1 MPTTISIDKGVKFRC
16 YLICFLAFLLSVSP
30 VNISRVGLLL
40 LLLFAPLMAV
50 YRLHVPR
57 GAAMGWHFLLLL
69 LALSGAVG
77 VVSSGHDLIRLAS
90 FLFSLLFWA
99 FYLCCRVCGQQTVP
113 VKTICMIV
121 LEALFSCPA
130 AFFIPNSENVPEARK
145 NRITRWIYMGYI
157 LITVLVILVLLLVQA
172 NKHISDILLAA
183 GNLVAPRIPLLI
195 SCMVLALFPAAV
207 IYSFITQLESI
218 TKLYGLDT
226 SITTSSDKTL
236 LPSDGNFPWSGV
248 CVLFVVANWFLLIVE
263 IFYTWYLGENPLAH
277 DYHFYDIFIIYTLIL
292 LGMAVMLYRVF
303 IAEHVN
309 KILFVMLG
317 LSDVG
322 LTVIACFRLYAYI
335 KFHGLWTDRVL
346 LATALLLWSATLL
359 CVLLFPFRRPGQ
371 LIQRTGSVIAILL
384 SVLFVLP
391 KGFVLTEVN
400 TSIFLHKYNTH
411 QLSAQMAEAKGTTA
425 ELSADDLRLDLI
437 EYYGIDG
444 IPALSRLSGIDDITV
459 QGQTL
464 GTYAKKAILDCLCAD
479 LKLPRSGND
488 DNDIT
493 TVIQAASFVPR
504 YRLPSA
510 YLMAIQCL
518 KSTS

>member
-1 MPTTISIDKGVKFRC
+1 MPTTIPIDKGVKFRC
-16 YLICFLAFLLSVSP
+16 YLICLLAFLLSVSP
-30 VNISRVGLLL
+30 VNISRVGLFL

-77 VVSSGHDLIRLAS
+77 VVSSGHNLIRLAS

-99 FYLCCRVCGQQTVP
+99 LYLCCRICGQVVP

-130 AFFIPNSENVPEARK
+130 AFFIPNSEDAPEARK
-145 NRITRWIYMGYI
+145 IKITKWIYMGYI
-157 LITVLVILVLLLVQA
+157 LIGVLVTLVLLLVQA

-195 SCMVLALFPAAV
+195 SCIVLALFPAAV
-207 IYSFITQLESI
+207 IYSFM
-218 TKLYGLDT
+218 
-226 SITTSSDKTL
+226 
-236 LPSDGNFPWSGV
+236 
-248 CVLFVVANWFLLIVE
+248 LI
-263 IFYTWYLGENPLAH
+263 
-277 DYHFYDIFIIYTLIL
+277 
-292 LGMAVMLYRVF
+292 
-303 IAEHVN
+303 
-309 KILFVMLG
+309 
-317 LSDVG
+317 
-322 LTVIACFRLYAYI
+322 
-335 KFHGLWTDRVL
+335 
-346 LATALLLWSATLL
+346 
-359 CVLLFPFRRPGQ
+359 FPFRRPGH
-371 LIQRTGSVIAILL
+371 LIQRIGSVIAILL
-384 SVLFVLP
+384 SVLLVLP

-400 TSIFLHKYNTH
+400 TSIFLHKYYTH
-411 QLSAQMAEAKGTTA
+411 QLSAQMAEAEGTTVEFA
-425 ELSADDLRLDLI
+425 TDDLRLDLI

-444 IPALSRLSGIDDITV
+444 IPALARLTGIEDITI

-479 LKLPRSGND
+479 LELPRSEND
-488 DNDIT
+488 DDDMT
-493 TVIQAASFVPR
+493 AVLRTAAFVSR

-510 YLMAIQCL
+510 HLMALQCL

>member
-1 MPTTISIDKGVKFRC
+1 MPTTIPIDKGVKFRC
-16 YLICFLAFLLSVSP
+16 YLICLLAFLLSVSP
-30 VNISRVGLLL
+30 VNISRVGLFL

-77 VVSSGHDLIRLAS
+77 VVSSGHNLIRLAS
-90 FLFSLLFWA
+90 FFSLRFWA
-99 FYLCCRVCGQQTVP
+99 LYLCCRVCGQVVP

-130 AFFIPNSENVPEARK
+130 AFFIPNSEDAPEARK
-145 NRITRWIYMGYI
+145 IKITKWIYMGYI
-157 LITVLVILVLLLVQA
+157 LIGVLVTLVLLLVQA

-195 SCMVLALFPAAV
+195 SCIVLALFPAAV
-207 IYSFITQLESI
+207 IYSFITQLEPM
-218 TKLYGLDT
+218 TKLYGLGT
-226 SITTSSDKTL
+226 SAIASTDKTL
-236 LPSDGNFPWSGV
+236 FLFDGNFPWSGV
-248 CVLFVVANWFLLIVE
+248 CVLFVVANWSLLIVE
-263 IFYTWYLGENPLAH
+263 IFYTWYLGENPLAQ

-292 LGMAVMLYRVF
+292 LGMAVMLYR
-303 IAEHVN
+303 ALTSEQVN
-309 KILFVMLG
+309 RALFVMLG

-322 LTVIACFRLYAYI
+322 LTVIACCRLYAYV
-335 KFHGLWTDRVL
+335 KFHGLWADRVF
-346 LATALLLWSATLL
+346 LATALLLYSATLL
-359 CVLLFPFRRPGQ
+359 CMLIFPFRWPGY
-371 LIQRTGSVIAILL
+371 LIQRIGSVIAILL
-384 SVLFVLP
+384 SVLLVLP

-400 TSIFLHKYNTH
+400 TSIFLHKYYTH
-411 QLSAQMAEAKGTTA
+411 QLSAQMAEAEGTTVEFA
-425 ELSADDLRLDLI
+425 TDDLRLDLI

-444 IPALSRLSGIDDITV
+444 IPALARLTGIEDITI

-479 LKLPRSGND
+479 LELPRSEND
-488 DNDIT
+488 DDDMT
-493 TVIQAASFVPR
+493 AVLRTAAFVSR

-510 YLMAIQCL
+510 HLMALQCL